1 MPSIRTFIAIPT
13 PDDVRQALT
22 DIQAELKTAN
32 AEVKWEPPE
41 KLHIT
46 LRFLGDVEES
56 QLPLLMTDCSK
67 AICNLNSFSL
77 IYEGLGCFPDTRN
90 PRIIWAGSHNDDGI
104 LLRMKKE
111 IDDSVAR
118 YGFERENRPFHPHIT
133 LARVKGRENIPNL
146 IKMLQSVTFEPHP
159 VIIDEV
165 HFMKSELRPTGSIYT
180 KLQTNALQK

>member
-1 MPSIRTFIAIPT
+1 MH
-13 PDDVRQALT
+13 
-22 DIQAELKTAN
+22 

-46 LRFLGDVEES
+46 LRFLGDVEE
-56 QLPLLMTDCSK
+56 QKLPLLIADCSK

-77 IYEGLGCFPDTRN
+77 VYEGFGCFPDSHN
-90 PRIIWAGSHNDDGI
+90 PRIIWAGSHNDDGV
-104 LLRMKKE
+104 LNRMQKE
-111 IDDSVAR
+111 IDDTVTR
-118 YGFERENRPFHPHIT
+118 HGFERETRAFCPHIT
-133 LARVKGRENIPNL
+133 LARVKGRHNIPNL

-180 KLQTNALQK
+180 KMQTIALQK